1 MIMENATIVQDIVYV
16 INQVGFPIAVSV
28 FCGWYMVTTGKQMS
42 KAMETLTASVNE
54 LVTIMKT
61 KE

>member
-1 MIMENATIVQDIVYV
+1 MEHANIVQEVVYV
-16 INQVGFPIAVSV
+16 INSVGFPIAVCV

-42 KAMETLTASVNE
+42 KSMDTLTASVNE

-61 KE
+61 KD

>member
-1 MIMENATIVQDIVYV
+1 MENASVVQDIIYV

-42 KAMETLTASVNE
+42 RAMETLTASVNE
-54 LVTIMKT
+54 LVTIMKA

>member
-1 MIMENATIVQDIVYV
+1 MENVSVVQDIVYV
-16 INQVGFPIAVSV
+16 INQVGFPIAVSA
-28 FCGWYMVTTGKQMS
+28 FCAWYMVTTGKQMS

-61 KE
+61 KD